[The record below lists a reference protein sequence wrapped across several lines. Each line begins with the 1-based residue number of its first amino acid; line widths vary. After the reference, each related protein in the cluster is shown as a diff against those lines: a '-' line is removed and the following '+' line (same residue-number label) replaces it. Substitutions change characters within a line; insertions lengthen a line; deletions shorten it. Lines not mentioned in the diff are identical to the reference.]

1 MHNLLLETRYSERI
15 HSHGVLDSN
24 LHRVSTKHI
33 QLVAQPSLL
42 GVSNG
47 LDYRVLVCRRGERA
61 HLFYSHLSC
70 ADIRRLARRLSESAD
85 R

>member
-47 LDYRVLVCRRGERA
+47 PNCRVLVRARGERA
-61 HLFYSHLSC
+61 HLFDSHLSC
-70 ADIRRLARRLSESAD
+70 IDICGLARRIP
-85 R
+85 